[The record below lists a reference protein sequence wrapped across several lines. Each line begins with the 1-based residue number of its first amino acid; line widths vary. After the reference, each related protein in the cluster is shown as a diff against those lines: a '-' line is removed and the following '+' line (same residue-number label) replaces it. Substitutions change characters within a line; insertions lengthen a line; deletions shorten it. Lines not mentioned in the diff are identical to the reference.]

1 MKLTWGTLAL
11 VATGGLVLSATIAA
25 QQPAKPAQAPPDQPS
40 MGEQFDKAHEG
51 IYNKTDKA
59 EDASRLTE
67 AASKFLPGATNTGGK
82 IPHKNFIDD
91 FIFDRMDRDHIPH
104 AGLSADQEFL
114 RRAYL
119 DATGTLPTADEVRAF
134 VVDPDPAK
142 RDKLVDTLVAS
153 DEFAE
158 EFSWLWGDMF
168 NQQDPAY
175 NYWVKEF
182 LHADRPY
189 TDVVTDMMSGVAKTH
204 TSNPAL
210 GLFSDAYVGTN
221 QSPMNADDY
230 RGLNRLD
237 TVDYFAIA
245 ASRVFLGMN
254 ISCISCH
261 DGAGHLEPVN
271 LYLSE
276 KTREEF
282 WRNAAFHGKM
292 RMIGRWDDR
301 SKNNTSADLVLD
313 ELATAGAYNTGADW
327 PWPTASMNLQPRD
340 GKTYDAAFL
349 LTGEKPKPGENPR
362 LALAR
367 MVTSHPQFRR
377 AAVNILRG
385 KLMTVAFVEPYDGF
399 DLARLDPKN
408 PPPAPWTLQPTNP
421 ELLQAMADDFGQHNY
436 SLQHVVKTIMK
447 SSAYQLSSQF
457 EGEWKS
463 SYAPYYARHLVRVL
477 TGPEIIDA
485 LTEAT
490 GRPGDFD
497 NGGKKFARVK
507 QLPQPGAVRD
517 NEVQN
522 ILQSFFQSN
531 RQTPAPVGN
540 RASTLQALLL
550 MSSKVVNNRVLA
562 QDGSR
567 VQKLIESGK
576 TRDQIIEELYLSSLS
591 RWPTPAERL
600 AILPYM
606 EDVKTGSQNLEW
618 VLLNSQEFAL
628 NH

>member
-1 MKLTWGTLAL
+1 MKLSWGKLVL
-11 VATGGLVLSATIAA
+11 VAGAGFILSVTIAA
-25 QQPAKPAQAPPDQPS
+25 QQPPANPPAQPS

-51 IYNKTDKA
+51 IYSGDDKA
-59 EDASRLTE
+59 KAASDLTE
-67 AASKFLPGATNTGGK
+67 AASRMLPSSSPSNAT
-82 IPHKNFIDD
+82 IPHKNYIDD
-91 FIFDRMDRDHIPH
+91 LIFSRIERDHIPH
-104 AGLSADQEFL
+104 AGLSSDTEFL
-114 RRAYL
+114 RRAYV
-119 DATGTLPTADEVRAF
+119 DATGTLPSAEDVRAF
-134 VVDPDPAK
+134 VASTDPNK
-142 RDKLVDTLVAS
+142 RDKMIDKLVAS

-175 NYWVKEF
+175 NYFVKEF
-182 LHADRPY
+182 LHTDRPY
-189 TDVVTDMMSGVAKTH
+189 NEVVTAMMSGVAKTH

-210 GLFSDAYVGTN
+210 GLFADAYVGTN

-245 ASRVFLGMN
+245 ASRVFLGVN

-261 DGAGHLEPVN
+261 DGAGHLESVN

-276 KTREEF
+276 RTRQEF
-282 WRNAAFHGKM
+282 WRNAAFHGEM

-313 ELATAGAYNTGADW
+313 ELAPAAGYNSAADW
-327 PWPTASMNLQPRD
+327 PWPAASMNLQPRD
-340 GKTYDAAFL
+340 GKRYDPQFL

-377 AAVNILRG
+377 AAVNILWG

-436 SLQHVVKTIMK
+436 SLQHIVKTIMK
-447 SSAYQLSSQF
+447 SNTYQLSSQF
-457 EGEWKS
+457 SGEWKVD
-463 SYAPYYARHLVRVL
+463 YVPYYARHLVRVM

-485 LTEAT
+485 LTQAT

-497 NGGKKFARVK
+497 NSGKKFARVK

-517 NEVQN
+517 TEVQN

-562 QDGSR
+562 EGGSR
-567 VQKLIESGK
+567 VQKLVDAGK
-576 TRDQIIEELYLSSLS
+576 SRDEIIEELYLSSLS

-606 EDVKTGSQNLEW
+606 ENVKTGSQNLEW

>member
-1 MKLTWGTLAL
+1 MGHDSGDGPPAT
-11 VATGGLVLSATIAA
+11 ATGKRSALS
-25 QQPAKPAQAPPDQPS
+25 
-40 MGEQFDKAHEG
+40 
-51 IYNKTDKA
+51 
-59 EDASRLTE
+59 
-67 AASKFLPGATNTGGK
+67 
-82 IPHKNFIDD
+82 
-91 FIFDRMDRDHIPH
+91 
-104 AGLSADQEFL
+104 
-114 RRAYL
+114 
-119 DATGTLPTADEVRAF
+119 ADEVRAF
-134 VVDPDPAK
+134 VASRDPDK
-142 RDKLVDTLVAS
+142 RDKLVDKLVAS
-153 DEFAE
+153 EEFGE
-158 EFSWLWGDMF
+158 EFSWLWGDML

-182 LHADRPY
+182 LHVDRPY
-189 TDVVTDMMSGVAKTH
+189 NEVVADMMSGAAKTH
-204 TSNPAL
+204 TSKPEL
-210 GLFSDAYVGTN
+210 GLFADAYVGTN
-221 QSPMNADDY
+221 QSPMNSDDY

-276 KTREEF
+276 RTREEF

-313 ELATAGAYNTGADW
+313 ELAPSQAYNSSGDW

-340 GKTYDAAFL
+340 GRQYDPAFL

-362 LALAR
+362 HALAR
-367 MVTSHPQFRR
+367 MITSHPQFRR
-377 AAVNILRG
+377 ATVNILWG

-421 ELLQAMADDFGQHNY
+421 ELLQAMADDFGKNNY
-436 SLQHVVKTIMK
+436 SIQHIVKTIMK

-457 EGEWKS
+457 DGEWKV
-463 SYAPYYARHLVRVL
+463 SYVPYYARHLVRVM

-485 LTEAT
+485 LNQAT
-490 GRPGDFD
+490 GRPGNFA
-497 NGGKKFARVK
+497 NSGKQFARVK
-507 QLPQPGAVRD
+507 QLPGPNSVRE

-550 MSSKVVNNRVLA
+550 MSSKIVNDRVLA

-567 VQKLIESGK
+567 VQQLLDAGK

-591 RWPTPAERL
+591 RWPTPAERQ

-606 EDVKTGSQNLEW
+606 DDMKTGAQNLQW